1 VNKSIFTFDKL
12 TKQNGFYITQ
22 IWFGFRCANVYKAVS
37 LSICKLSFLGVKMY
51 KYTIARQLASKRVIT
66 NRGDEVGKLVDIVV
80 SEIGGDVE
88 YLVVEV
94 DRNSRLLAKLGKVD
108 KLVEIPY
115 ASVTAVSDVFI
126 VDEREILE
134 DVQGKE

>member
-1 VNKSIFTFDKL
+1 
-12 TKQNGFYITQ
+12 
-22 IWFGFRCANVYKAVS
+22 
-37 LSICKLSFLGVKMY
+37 MY

-94 DRNSRLLAKLGKVD
+94 DRNSRLLSKLGKID